1 MAVKRETVL
10 HIVTIGNI
18 KYSCEQ
24 PISDYDNIGDIVGIK
39 KAPDTGAD
47 LDVHNTV
54 SELQRAGKVIRLSC
68 RLANKKTNTILCAID
83 KVAGALG
90 KLRGKT
96 LAGSPIKSV
105 TIPRKRSRR

>member
-18 KYSCEQ
+18 KYSVEQ
-24 PISDYDNIGDIVGIK
+24 PIGDYDNIGDIVGIK
-39 KAPDTGAD
+39 KAPADGAD

-54 SELQRAGKVIRLSC
+54 SELQRAGKVVRISC
-68 RLANKKTNTILCAID
+68 RLANKKTNSILCAVD

-90 KLRGKT
+90 KLRGKS
-96 LAGSPIKSV
+96 LAGSTVKSA